1 MINSWV
7 YAQHRTIML
16 SSKLKL
22 NAFPRP
28 AATHTEVKTSLLVD
42 VAVSVFHLP
51 LKEGNVP
58 RSINFSIDHF

>member
-1 MINSWV
+1 MHNT
-7 YAQHRTIML
+7 ALML

-22 NAFPRP
+22 NAFLRP
-28 AATHTEVKTSLLVD
+28 AATHTEVKTPLLVD

-58 RSINFSIDHF
+58 RSVKKLQY